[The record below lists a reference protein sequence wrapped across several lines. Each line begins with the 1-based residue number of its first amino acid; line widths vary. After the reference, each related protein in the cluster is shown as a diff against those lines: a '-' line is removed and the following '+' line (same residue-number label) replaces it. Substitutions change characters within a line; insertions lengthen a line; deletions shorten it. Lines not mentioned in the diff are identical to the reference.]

1 MLNIAYSFLNS
12 HLYGQLLAREQKGT
26 SLLSKSCSKPLLKDA
41 KVLLLRMASVTSS
54 DARGVVQ
61 IGRNV
66 VGVRIL
72 IKIFRSFSFIG

>member
-12 HLYGQLLAREQKGT
+12 HLYGQLLAQEQKGT
-26 SLLSKSCSKPLLKDA
+26 SLHSKPCLKPLLKDA
-41 KVLLLRMASVTSS
+41 KVLLLLMTSVTSS

-66 VGVRIL
+66 VGVRIF
-72 IKIFRSFSFIG
+72 IKI